1 VSEFVPIPTVV
12 LDRLASLGVDVDRVL
27 SHAGIPRS
35 RFEGARAKVSVA
47 EFFAFWR
54 SLEAVGGSADLGL
67 RIGTRAGPHQ
77 LDVSSLAAIHSE
89 NLGDAL
95 AKFARYKRV
104 VCGEQISV
112 ARSKGEAR
120 IRFHWVHVED
130 ALPMMLVDTTFAS
143 LATLAAQG
151 IGAPVKPLRVE
162 LARRRSHEAALQRT
176 FGCPIRFDAP
186 VDQLVL
192 DAKLLTLPFVTRN
205 ADVVAMLVPALES
218 ALVEGTSRSIA
229 DDVRALLRQR
239 MTGEH
244 HSLQE
249 VSRALSMSARTLQR
263 RLGEVGTSYQAI
275 LDDVRRDASR
285 RLLASTDLDAGEI
298 AFLLGFEQLNSFSRA
313 FVAWE
318 GETPSRWREARAR
331 ARRDARGPRLKTTTA
346 S

>member
-1 VSEFVPIPTVV
+1 VSEFVPFPTVV

-27 SHAGIPRS
+27 SHAGILRS

-54 SLEAVGGSADLGL
+54 SLEAMGGSADLGL
-67 RIGTRAGPHQ
+67 RIGTRAAPHQ

-112 ARSKGEAR
+112 ATSKGEAR
-120 IRFHWVHVED
+120 IRFQWVHVED
-130 ALPMMLVDTTFAS
+130 ALPLMLVDTTFAS

-151 IGAPVKPLRVE
+151 IGAPVTPLRVE
-162 LARRRSHEAALQRT
+162 LARRRSNEGALKRA
-176 FGCPIRFDAP
+176 FGCPILFDAP

-192 DAKLLTLPFVTRN
+192 DAKLLARPFVTRN

-218 ALVEGTSRSIA
+218 ALAESASRSIA
-229 DDVRALLRQR
+229 DDLRAFLRQR

-249 VSRALSMSARTLQR
+249 ASRAMSMSARTLQR
-263 RLGEVGTSYQAI
+263 RLGELGTSYQMI

-285 RLLASTDLDAGEI
+285 RLLQSTDLDAGEI

-313 FVAWE
+313 FVGWE
-318 GETPSRWREARAR
+318 GATPSRWREAHAQGEAVR
-331 ARRDARGPRLKTTTA
+331 
-346 S
+346 